1 MDVRIARASC
11 GGLTVLTPDDMR
23 DGDAP
28 NLRVTKA
35 EEESSI
41 WLVEEKA
48 CDILLANK
56 ADDQPGQSEGGDTAV
71 DTGCR
76 EGAAGTG
83 AWPPEAMDSP
93 V

>member
-1 MDVRIARASC
+1 M
-11 GGLTVLTPDDMR
+11 TPDDVC

-28 NLRVTKA
+28 DLRVTKA

-41 WLVEEKA
+41 WLIEEKT
-48 CDILLANK
+48 CDVLLANK
-56 ADDQPGQSEGGDTAV
+56 ADDQPGQSEGGDVDV

-83 AWPPEAMDSP
+83 AGPPGAKDSP

>member
-1 MDVRIARASC
+1 M
-11 GGLTVLTPDDMR
+11 TPDDMC

-28 NLRVTKA
+28 DLRVTKA
-35 EEESSI
+35 KEESSI
-41 WLVEEKA
+41 WLVEEKT

-56 ADDQPGQSEGGDTAV
+56 ANDQPGQREGGDMDV

-83 AWPPEAMDSP
+83 ALPPGAKDSP